1 MAKNTLQKHQKEQ
14 LLYELVKIGWALQ
27 VLRFWVF
34 KHFICSYFLPEI
46 YLNFDIFGTVAMY
59 FDKKFAEFL
68 AKKSLQKCQKV
79 QIL

>member
-1 MAKNTLQKHQKEQ
+1 
-14 LLYELVKIGWALQ
+14 
-27 VLRFWVF
+27 
-34 KHFICSYFLPEI
+34 LPEI